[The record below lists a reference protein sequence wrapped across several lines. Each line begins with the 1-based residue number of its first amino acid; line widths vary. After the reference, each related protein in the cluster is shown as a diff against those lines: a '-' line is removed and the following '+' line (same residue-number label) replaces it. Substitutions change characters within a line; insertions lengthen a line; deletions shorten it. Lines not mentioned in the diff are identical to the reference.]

1 MNSEN
6 KTLVKKLLVLVL
18 PMALQNLMA
27 SLVSASDALMLGFLN
42 QSSLSAVSLAG
53 QVQFV
58 LSLFLGAFTIG
69 ESVLAAQ
76 YWGKGE
82 KHRLEEILGIVLRF
96 SILVSFLFTM
106 AALCA
111 PDLLMRIF
119 TNDEELIRLGAS
131 YLRITSFSYFFMGIS
146 QIYLCIMKNTGR
158 ALLSTLYS
166 SSSVILNIIINAI
179 LIFGL
184 LGFPKLGIAGAAIAT
199 SISRGVELALILF
212 ENVRQKEIRIRM
224 KHILRPPSWLQKDY
238 IHYTWPS
245 LANQVIWGCGFTM
258 TSVIMGHLGTDAVAA
273 NSIAQIAKNLAAC
286 LCLGIG
292 TGAGIIIGNE
302 LGQGNL
308 AQAKKTGNKLCIIS
322 LITGASSCVI
332 LFACIPVIQ
341 GFAGTLS
348 PQAQD
353 YLRFMLFVCSYY
365 LIGKS
370 FSATVIGGIFS
381 AGGDTRFGLICDTIN
396 MWAIIVPV
404 GCIAAFVLHLP
415 VPVVYFLLNLDFMFL
430 PAVCVYCGSF
440 YDGVK
445 SSSTV
450 SCSSFARRKASERVG
465 SYLLFSMA
473 LTV

>member
-1 MNSEN
+1 MNSES

-158 ALLSTLYS
+158 ALLSTIYS

-199 SISRGVELALILF
+199 SISRGVELVLILF

-224 KHILRPPSWLQKDY
+224 RHILRPPSWLQKDY

-308 AQAKKTGNKLCIIS
+308 SQAKKTGNKLCIIS

-404 GCIAAFVLHLP
+404 GCVAAFVLHLP
-415 VPVVYFLLNLDFMFL
+415 VPVVYFLLNLDEFTKMPL
-430 PAVCVYCGSF
+430 EIWY
-440 YDGVK
+440 YRKYRWVK
-445 SSSTV
+445 NIT
-450 SCSSFARRKASERVG
+450 K
-465 SYLLFSMA
+465 
-473 LTV
+473 

>member
-396 MWAIIVPV
+396 MWDIIVPV
-404 GCIAAFVLHLP
+404 G
-415 VPVVYFLLNLDFMFL
+415 
-430 PAVCVYCGSF
+430 
-440 YDGVK
+440 
-445 SSSTV
+445 
-450 SCSSFARRKASERVG
+450 
-465 SYLLFSMA
+465 
-473 LTV
+473 

>member
-96 SILVSFLFTM
+96 SILVSFLFTV

-404 GCIAAFVLHLP
+404 GCVAAFVLHLP
-415 VPVVYFLLNLDFMFL
+415 VPVVYFFLNLDEFTKMPL
-430 PAVCVYCGSF
+430 EIWY
-440 YDGVK
+440 YRKYRWVK
-445 SSSTV
+445 NIT
-450 SCSSFARRKASERVG
+450 K
-465 SYLLFSMA
+465 
-473 LTV
+473 

>member
-415 VPVVYFLLNLDFMFL
+415 VPVVYFLLNLDEFTKMPL
-430 PAVCVYCGSF
+430 EIWY
-440 YDGVK
+440 YRKYRWVK
-445 SSSTV
+445 NIT
-450 SCSSFARRKASERVG
+450 K
-465 SYLLFSMA
+465 
-473 LTV
+473 

>member
-224 KHILRPPSWLQKDY
+224 RHILRPPSWLQKDY

-353 YLRFMLFVCSYY
+353 YLRFMLFICSYY

-415 VPVVYFLLNLDFMFL
+415 VPVVYFLLNLDEFTKMPL
-430 PAVCVYCGSF
+430 EIWY
-440 YDGVK
+440 YRKYRWVK
-445 SSSTV
+445 NIT
-450 SCSSFARRKASERVG
+450 K
-465 SYLLFSMA
+465 
-473 LTV
+473 

>member
-96 SILVSFLFTM
+96 SILVSFLFTV

-322 LITGASSCVI
+322 LITGAASCVI

-396 MWAIIVPV
+396 MWTIIVPV

-415 VPVVYFLLNLDFMFL
+415 VPVVYFLLNLDEFTKMPL
-430 PAVCVYCGSF
+430 EIWY
-440 YDGVK
+440 YRKYRWVK
-445 SSSTV
+445 NIT
-450 SCSSFARRKASERVG
+450 K
-465 SYLLFSMA
+465 
-473 LTV
+473 

>member
-96 SILVSFLFTM
+96 SILVSFLFTV

-224 KHILRPPSWLQKDY
+224 RHILRPPSWLQKDY

-353 YLRFMLFVCSYY
+353 YLRFMLFVCAYY

-415 VPVVYFLLNLDFMFL
+415 VPVVYFLLNLDEFTKMPL
-430 PAVCVYCGSF
+430 EIWY
-440 YDGVK
+440 YRKYRWVK
-445 SSSTV
+445 NIT
-450 SCSSFARRKASERVG
+450 K
-465 SYLLFSMA
+465 
-473 LTV
+473 

>member
-322 LITGASSCVI
+322 LITGAASCVI

-404 GCIAAFVLHLP
+404 GCVAAFVLHLP
-415 VPVVYFLLNLDFMFL
+415 VPVVYFLLNLDEFTKMPL
-430 PAVCVYCGSF
+430 EIWY
-440 YDGVK
+440 YRKYRWVK
-445 SSSTV
+445 NIT
-450 SCSSFARRKASERVG
+450 K
-465 SYLLFSMA
+465 
-473 LTV
+473 

>member
-158 ALLSTLYS
+158 ALLSTIYS

-224 KHILRPPSWLQKDY
+224 KHILRPPFWLQKDY

-308 AQAKKTGNKLCIIS
+308 SQAKKTGNKLCIIS

-415 VPVVYFLLNLDFMFL
+415 VPVVYFLLNLDEFTKMPL
-430 PAVCVYCGSF
+430 EIWY
-440 YDGVK
+440 YRKYRWVK
-445 SSSTV
+445 NIT
-450 SCSSFARRKASERVG
+450 K
-465 SYLLFSMA
+465 
-473 LTV
+473 

>member
-158 ALLSTLYS
+158 ALLSTIYS

-396 MWAIIVPV
+396 MWTIIVPV

-415 VPVVYFLLNLDFMFL
+415 VPVVYFLLNLDEFTKMPL
-430 PAVCVYCGSF
+430 EIWY
-440 YDGVK
+440 YRKYRWVK
-445 SSSTV
+445 NIT
-450 SCSSFARRKASERVG
+450 K
-465 SYLLFSMA
+465 
-473 LTV
+473 

>member
-96 SILVSFLFTM
+96 SILVSFLFTV

-224 KHILRPPSWLQKDY
+224 RHILRPPSWLQKDY

-322 LITGASSCVI
+322 LITGAASCMI

-415 VPVVYFLLNLDFMFL
+415 VPVVYFLLNLDEFTKMPL
-430 PAVCVYCGSF
+430 EIWY
-440 YDGVK
+440 YRKYRWVK
-445 SSSTV
+445 NIT
-450 SCSSFARRKASERVG
+450 K
-465 SYLLFSMA
+465 
-473 LTV
+473 

>member
-245 LANQVIWGCGFTM
+245 LANPVIWGCGFTM

-415 VPVVYFLLNLDFMFL
+415 VPVVYFLLNLDEFTKMPL
-430 PAVCVYCGSF
+430 EIWY
-440 YDGVK
+440 YRKYRWVK
-445 SSSTV
+445 NIT
-450 SCSSFARRKASERVG
+450 K
-465 SYLLFSMA
+465 
-473 LTV
+473 

>member
-96 SILVSFLFTM
+96 SILVSFLFTV

-199 SISRGVELALILF
+199 SISRGVELALILS

-238 IHYTWPS
+238 IHYTWPP

-322 LITGASSCVI
+322 LITGAASCVI

-415 VPVVYFLLNLDFMFL
+415 VPVVYFLLNLDEFTKMPL
-430 PAVCVYCGSF
+430 EIWY
-440 YDGVK
+440 YRKYRWVK
-445 SSSTV
+445 NIT
-450 SCSSFARRKASERVG
+450 K
-465 SYLLFSMA
+465 
-473 LTV
+473 

>member
-96 SILVSFLFTM
+96 SILVSFLFTV

-224 KHILRPPSWLQKDY
+224 RHILRPPSWLQKDY

-415 VPVVYFLLNLDFMFL
+415 VPAVYFLLNLDEFTKMPL
-430 PAVCVYCGSF
+430 EIWY
-440 YDGVK
+440 YRKYRWVK
-445 SSSTV
+445 NIT
-450 SCSSFARRKASERVG
+450 K
-465 SYLLFSMA
+465 
-473 LTV
+473 

>member
-1 MNSEN
+1 MNSES

-199 SISRGVELALILF
+199 SISRSVELALILF

-415 VPVVYFLLNLDFMFL
+415 VPAVYFLLNLDEFTKMPL
-430 PAVCVYCGSF
+430 EIWY
-440 YDGVK
+440 YRKYRWVK
-445 SSSTV
+445 NIT
-450 SCSSFARRKASERVG
+450 K
-465 SYLLFSMA
+465 
-473 LTV
+473 

>member
-224 KHILRPPSWLQKDY
+224 RHILRPPSWLQKDY

-258 TSVIMGHLGTDAVAA
+258 TSVILGHLGTDAVAA

-415 VPVVYFLLNLDFMFL
+415 VPVVYFLLNLDEFTKMPL
-430 PAVCVYCGSF
+430 EIWY
-440 YDGVK
+440 YRKYRWVK
-445 SSSTV
+445 NIT
-450 SCSSFARRKASERVG
+450 K
-465 SYLLFSMA
+465 
-473 LTV
+473 

>member
-146 QIYLCIMKNTGR
+146 QMYLCIMKNTGR

-224 KHILRPPSWLQKDY
+224 RHILRPPSWLQKDY

-322 LITGASSCVI
+322 LITGAASCVI

-415 VPVVYFLLNLDFMFL
+415 VPVVYFLLNLDEFTKMPL
-430 PAVCVYCGSF
+430 EIWY
-440 YDGVK
+440 YRKYRWVK
-445 SSSTV
+445 NIT
-450 SCSSFARRKASERVG
+450 K
-465 SYLLFSMA
+465 
-473 LTV
+473 

>member
-1 MNSEN
+1 MNTEN
-6 KTLVKKLLVLVL
+6 KTLLKKLLVLVL

-58 LSLFLGAFTIG
+58 LSLFLGAFSIG

-96 SILVSFLFTM
+96 SMLVSILFTL

-111 PDLLMRIF
+111 PELLMRIF
-119 TNDEELIRLGAS
+119 TNDEELIGLGAA
-131 YLRITSFSYFFMGIS
+131 YLRIVSFSYFFMGIS
-146 QIYLCIMKNTGR
+146 QMYLCIMKNTNR

-166 SSSVILNIIINAI
+166 SSAVILNIIINAI

-184 LGFPKLGIAGAAIAT
+184 LRFPKLGIAGAAIAT
-199 SISRGVELALILF
+199 TISRGVELALILF
-212 ENVRQKEIRIRM
+212 ENVRQADVRIRI
-224 KHILRPPSWLQKDY
+224 KHILRPVSWLQKDY

-322 LITGASSCVI
+322 LIAGAASCLV
-332 LFACIPVIQ
+332 LFACIPLIQ

-365 LIGKS
+365 MIGKS
-370 FSATVIGGIFS
+370 FSATVIGGVFS
-381 AGGDTRFGLICDTIN
+381 AGGDTRFGLLCDTIN
-396 MWAIIVPV
+396 MWMIIVPI

-415 VPVVYFLLNLDFMFL
+415 VPMVYFLLNLDEFTKMPL
-430 PAVCVYCGSF
+430 EIWY
-440 YDGVK
+440 YRKYRWVK
-445 SSSTV
+445 NIT
-450 SCSSFARRKASERVG
+450 K
-465 SYLLFSMA
+465 
-473 LTV
+473 

>member
-96 SILVSFLFTM
+96 SILVSFLFTV

-238 IHYTWPS
+238 IHYSWPS

-415 VPVVYFLLNLDFMFL
+415 VPVVYFLLNLDEFTKMPL
-430 PAVCVYCGSF
+430 EIWY
-440 YDGVK
+440 YRKYRWVK
-445 SSSTV
+445 NIT
-450 SCSSFARRKASERVG
+450 K
-465 SYLLFSMA
+465 
-473 LTV
+473 

>member
-96 SILVSFLFTM
+96 SILVSFLFTV

-415 VPVVYFLLNLDFMFL
+415 VPVVYFLLNLDEFTKMPL
-430 PAVCVYCGSF
+430 EIWY
-440 YDGVK
+440 YRKYRWVK
-445 SSSTV
+445 NIT
-450 SCSSFARRKASERVG
+450 
-465 SYLLFSMA
+465 
-473 LTV
+473 T

>member
-415 VPVVYFLLNLDFMFL
+415 VPAVYFLLNLDEFTKMPL
-430 PAVCVYCGSF
+430 EIWY
-440 YDGVK
+440 YRKYRWVK
-445 SSSTV
+445 NIT
-450 SCSSFARRKASERVG
+450 K
-465 SYLLFSMA
+465 
-473 LTV
+473 

>member
-96 SILVSFLFTM
+96 SILVSFLFTV

-404 GCIAAFVLHLP
+404 GCIAAFVLHLS
-415 VPVVYFLLNLDFMFL
+415 VPVVYFLLNLDEFTKMPL
-430 PAVCVYCGSF
+430 EIWY
-440 YDGVK
+440 YRKYRWVK
-445 SSSTV
+445 NIT
-450 SCSSFARRKASERVG
+450 K
-465 SYLLFSMA
+465 
-473 LTV
+473 

>member
-224 KHILRPPSWLQKDY
+224 RHILRPPSWLQKDY

-415 VPVVYFLLNLDFMFL
+415 VPAVYFLLNLDEFTKMPL
-430 PAVCVYCGSF
+430 EIWY
-440 YDGVK
+440 YRKYRWVK
-445 SSSTV
+445 NIT
-450 SCSSFARRKASERVG
+450 K
-465 SYLLFSMA
+465 
-473 LTV
+473 

>member
-96 SILVSFLFTM
+96 SILVSFLFTV

-212 ENVRQKEIRIRM
+212 
-224 KHILRPPSWLQKDY
+224 
-238 IHYTWPS
+238 
-245 LANQVIWGCGFTM
+245 
-258 TSVIMGHLGTDAVAA
+258 
-273 NSIAQIAKNLAAC
+273 
-286 LCLGIG
+286 
-292 TGAGIIIGNE
+292 
-302 LGQGNL
+302 
-308 AQAKKTGNKLCIIS
+308 
-322 LITGASSCVI
+322 
-332 LFACIPVIQ
+332 
-341 GFAGTLS
+341 
-348 PQAQD
+348 
-353 YLRFMLFVCSYY
+353 
-365 LIGKS
+365 
-370 FSATVIGGIFS
+370 
-381 AGGDTRFGLICDTIN
+381 
-396 MWAIIVPV
+396 
-404 GCIAAFVLHLP
+404 
-415 VPVVYFLLNLDFMFL
+415 
-430 PAVCVYCGSF
+430 
-440 YDGVK
+440 
-445 SSSTV
+445 
-450 SCSSFARRKASERVG
+450 
-465 SYLLFSMA
+465 
-473 LTV
+473 

>member
-96 SILVSFLFTM
+96 SILVSFLFTV

-212 ENVRQKEIRIRM
+212 ETVRQKEIRIRM

-238 IHYTWPS
+238 IHYPWPS

-365 LIGKS
+365 LVGKS

-415 VPVVYFLLNLDFMFL
+415 VPVVYFLLNLDEFTKMPL
-430 PAVCVYCGSF
+430 EIWY
-440 YDGVK
+440 YRKYRWVK
-445 SSSTV
+445 NIT
-450 SCSSFARRKASERVG
+450 K
-465 SYLLFSMA
+465 
-473 LTV
+473 

>member
-6 KTLVKKLLVLVL
+6 KTLVKKLLVLVF

-96 SILVSFLFTM
+96 SILVSFLFTV

-308 AQAKKTGNKLCIIS
+308 SQAKKTGNKLCIIS

-404 GCIAAFVLHLP
+404 GCVAAFVLHLP
-415 VPVVYFLLNLDFMFL
+415 VPVVYFLLNLDEFTKMPL
-430 PAVCVYCGSF
+430 EIWY
-440 YDGVK
+440 YRKYRWVK
-445 SSSTV
+445 NIT
-450 SCSSFARRKASERVG
+450 K
-465 SYLLFSMA
+465 
-473 LTV
+473 

>member
-166 SSSVILNIIINAI
+166 SSSVILNIIINTI

-322 LITGASSCVI
+322 LITGAASCVI

-396 MWAIIVPV
+396 MWAIIVPM

-415 VPVVYFLLNLDFMFL
+415 VPVVYFLLNLDEFTKMPL
-430 PAVCVYCGSF
+430 EIWY
-440 YDGVK
+440 YRKYRWVK
-445 SSSTV
+445 NIT
-450 SCSSFARRKASERVG
+450 K
-465 SYLLFSMA
+465 
-473 LTV
+473 